1 MLEIEYDLLSS
12 FFVLL
17 AIHQSE
23 SIASS
28 LIFGLLALLSKETG
42 IAIFPLLVL
51 KEGLKWFGTK
61 SERSKVK
68 ISKIVSQN
76 LFQKISSLK
85 HPRAKPQK
93 HKN

>member
-17 AIHQSE
+17 EIHQSE
-23 SIASS
+23 SIAIS
-28 LIFGLLALLSKETG
+28 LIFGLLALLSKETE

-76 LFQKISSLK
+76 LFQKISK
-85 HPRAKPQK
+85 IFHP
-93 HKN
+93 